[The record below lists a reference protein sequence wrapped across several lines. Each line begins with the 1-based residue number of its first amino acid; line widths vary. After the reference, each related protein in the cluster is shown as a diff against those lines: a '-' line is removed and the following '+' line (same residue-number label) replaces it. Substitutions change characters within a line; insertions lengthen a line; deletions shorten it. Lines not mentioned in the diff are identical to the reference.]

1 MFFAK
6 ALSAFAVAAVAAVGG
21 VSATQAGLVP
31 DFTSTPA
38 VAVSAPQA
46 PQPVACSEPLLVP
59 GGGPTGGPVGVVEGG
74 SAVNLNT
81 ATEAQLVALP
91 GVGTVLAARIIA
103 SRPFTSVDDL
113 HKVARLP
120 FSKVAP
126 HVTV

>member
-21 VSATQAGLVP
+21 VGAAQAGLVP
-31 DFTSTPA
+31 DFTGTPA

-46 PQPVACSEPLLVP
+46 PQQVACSEPLPVP
-59 GGGPTGGPVGVVEGG
+59 GSGPAGGPLDVPEGG
-74 SAVNLNT
+74 GTVNLNT
-81 ATEAQLVALP
+81 ATEAQLEALP
-91 GVGTVLAARIIA
+91 GVGTVIAARIIA
-103 SRPFTSVDDL
+103 ARPFKSVDDL

-120 FSKVAP
+120 FAKVAP